1 MTEQVS
7 YGEIY
12 HMGYKDAINDLRQ
25 YLQYAY
31 KGGDKLNPET
41 FSFNAGWNAAIDK
54 LVVDS
59 TGWKKKGADSII

>member
-12 HMGYKDAINDLRQ
+12 QMGYKDAIEDLRR
-25 YLQYAY
+25 YLQYEY
-31 KGGDKLNPET
+31 KGADMVRPET

-54 LVVDS
+54 LFVDS
-59 TGWKKKGADSII
+59 TGWNKKIRS

>member
-12 HMGYKDAINDLRQ
+12 QMGYKDAIEDLRR
-25 YLQYAY
+25 YLQYEY
-31 KGGDKLNPET
+31 KGVDMVRPET

-59 TGWKKKGADSII
+59 TGWNKKIRS

>member
-12 HMGYKDAINDLRQ
+12 QMGYNDAIEELRR

-31 KGGDKLNPET
+31 KGADTVRPET

-59 TGWKKKGADSII
+59 TGWERRIKELI

>member
-7 YGEIY
+7 YGEI
-12 HMGYKDAINDLRQ
+12 HQMGYTDAINDLRR

-31 KGGDKLNPET
+31 RGADKLNPET
-41 FSFNAGWNAAIDK
+41 FSFNAGWNAAVDK

-59 TGWKKKGADSII
+59 TGWKCRIKELI